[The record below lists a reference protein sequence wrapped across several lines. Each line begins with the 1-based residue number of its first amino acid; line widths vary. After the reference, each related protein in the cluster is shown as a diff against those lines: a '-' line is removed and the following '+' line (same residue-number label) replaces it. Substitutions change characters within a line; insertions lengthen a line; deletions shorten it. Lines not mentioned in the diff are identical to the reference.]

1 MLPWPDPVLR
11 RSLAGVLSVTLSLS
25 LGACSSSKDSPPQSD
40 PSAVVTDIAP
50 PSATAAETFGGQ
62 GLSSFTLEKIS
73 KSLTKSIA
81 TGDEKAFLRFMA
93 PGHPRLVAQQRTWFR
108 NIRAVPMK
116 RRNIVLVR
124 PTRSID
130 SSGRGVLTAL
140 VGFNHQITG
149 ADPRPVSEWYA
160 FGFKSSGGT
169 LKVVS
174 VSGGPPDSSRGTKYS
189 RYYRQAWDDGPMAV
203 VSDAKVTLLGQQADR
218 GTLQSLLPRVSSAV
232 GDQLAAFRRS
242 GADVDADV
250 YSRRW
255 VFTYADADVA
265 DFFDYFGG
273 TLQPREAN
281 FDAVTTPIYSSYS
294 FGELAY
300 DKGVTTSRITLNR
313 SMAGSSTESFATTIR
328 HEMVHAVQESWD
340 AEKVPQT
347 PTWMTEGLAVAFS
360 RPGGS
365 EASYRA
371 SAGRRGLASARSFP
385 DDASFYTGDD
395 DDVSQHYG
403 MGYLAMSYLLDKRGA
418 RAVLDLVRRVERSGD
433 GDVFQALGVSETAF
447 LARVKTWAGA

>member
-1 MLPWPDPVLR
+1 MRPLPSPLLR
-11 RSLAGVLSVTLSLS
+11 PYITGAVSVALS
-25 LGACSSSKDSPPQSD
+25 LGLVACSSSKDSPPQSD

-73 KSLTKSIA
+73 KSLTKAIA
-81 TGDEKAFLRFMA
+81 TGDEKTFLGYMA

-108 NIRAVPMK
+108 NVRAVPMK

-130 SSGRGVLTAL
+130 SSGKGVLTAL
-140 VGFNHQITG
+140 VGFNHQVTG

-160 FGFKSSGGT
+160 FGFKRSGAT

-189 RYYRQAWDDGPMAV
+189 RYYRQAWDDGSMAV
-203 VSDAKVTLLGQQADR
+203 LSDEKVTLLGPQDDR
-218 GTLQSLLPRVSSAV
+218 GTLQALLPRVSSAV
-232 GDQLAAFRRS
+232 REQIAAFRRS
-242 GADVDADV
+242 GVKVDSDV
-250 YSRRW
+250 YSRKW
-255 VFTYADADVA
+255 VFTYPAADVA

-273 TLQPREAN
+273 TLKPREAN
-281 FDAVTTPIYSSYS
+281 FDAVTNPIYSSYS
-294 FGELAY
+294 FGDLAY

-313 SMAGSSTESFATTIR
+313 SMAARSSEAFATTIR

-340 AEKVPQT
+340 ISGFSQS
-347 PTWMTEGLAVAFS
+347 PTWVTEGLAVAFS
-360 RPGGS
+360 RPGSS

-371 SAGRRGLASARSFP
+371 SAGRRGLAGATSFP
-385 DDASFYTGDD
+385 ADETFYKGDD
-395 DDVSQHYG
+395 EAVSQHYG
-403 MGYLAMSYLLDKRGA
+403 MGYLAMSYLLEKRGA
-418 RAVLDLVRRVERSGD
+418 RAVLSLVRGMERTGIED
-433 GDVFQALGVSETAF
+433 DFYPRLGISQKVL
-447 LARVKTWAGA
+447 LARVKAWA